1 MGKSTAALLPETT
14 KLLEDLGKRIQL
26 ARRRRKIT
34 NAQMASRSGMSVVT
48 YRNIER
54 GSSSATLGAYAS
66 VLQVLQLEKDIS
78 GLAAD
83 DPLGRVIQDSALVSG
98 VRRGRKPKTTLP
110 TPREQE
116 MPTQPETGL
125 SDAITTE
132 DLLVLLRPP
141 Q

>member
-34 NAQMASRSGMSVVT
+34 NAQMATRSGMSVVT

-54 GSSSATLGAYAS
+54 GASSATLGAYAS
-66 VLQVLQLEKDIS
+66 VLQVLQLEQDIDK
-78 GLAAD
+78 LAAE
-83 DPLGRVIQDSALVSG
+83 DPLGRVIQDSALLNG
-98 VRRGRKPKTTLP
+98 ARRANKPKTAPP
-110 TPREQE
+110 TPRQLE
-116 MPTQPETGL
+116 MPTEPVSGL
-125 SDAITTE
+125 SDAISSDE
-132 DLLVLLRPP
+132 LLRLLRPP